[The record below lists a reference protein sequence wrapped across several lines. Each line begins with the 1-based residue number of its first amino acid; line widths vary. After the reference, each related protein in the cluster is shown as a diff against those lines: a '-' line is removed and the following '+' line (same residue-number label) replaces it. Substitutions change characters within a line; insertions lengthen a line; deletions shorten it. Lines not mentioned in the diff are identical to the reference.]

1 MKKILNKRNSLLA
14 LLAVTMF
21 TGFTSCNKEYINPS
35 QASTGSVT
43 QSVDALMNL
52 ASGLQRRF
60 SIGRLSPCYNLPV
73 AGGYSIFA
81 LRTTN
86 TGNLAETELEGG
98 RAAVTGVNSIVS
110 SLWSQCMLG
119 KNESE
124 ILLNSVNIATDA
136 GDKVGLKAYG
146 SIFYALN
153 VGSTLQFYERVPLTT
168 AVNASFNSREEAIN
182 KIIQVLESVDVDLAT
197 TNPSAKFLS
206 RVPAGIDAKN
216 TVKALLAR
224 YYNMLSMVT
233 GTYNATAG
241 NKAIAN
247 AAAVNLSV
255 KSEFRFSTLTLSAFG
270 DNAAGGNVFAAVD
283 STLGLK
289 NGLAPV
295 PAVTDPRVGFYIR
308 NVGGNL
314 LMKGFGL
321 TSTTSMPV
329 YLPGEMNLI
338 IAECNA
344 RVGSASLAASKT
356 ALDAVRTKT
365 TDAFGIGANQPA
377 YSGPLTTAD
386 LLNDI
391 YKQRR
396 LELFLSGMELEDSR
410 RFGRIV
416 PIAPPTAINA
426 NAERNRLNYYPYPTV
441 ERNNNINTP
450 VDPSTY

>member
-1 MKKILNKRNSLLA
+1 MKKIFNNKNNWVVVLA
-14 LLAVTMF
+14 ASIAITF
-21 TGFTSCNKEYINPS
+21 SSCDKEYINPS
-35 QASTGSVT
+35 NASTGSVT
-43 QSVDALMNL
+43 QSPDALMNL
-52 ASGLQRRF
+52 AAGLQRRY
-60 SIGRLSPCYNLPV
+60 SIGRQSPCYNLPV
-73 AGGYSIFA
+73 AGGYSVYA

-98 RAAVTGVNSIVS
+98 RAAVTGVNSIVT
-110 SLWSQCMLG
+110 SLWSQCMFG

-124 ILLNSVNIATDA
+124 ILLNSVSVATDA

-146 SIFYALN
+146 SIYYALN
-153 VGSTLQFYERVPLTT
+153 VGSLLQFYEKIPLKTE
-168 AVNASFNSREEAIN
+168 ANATFNTREEALN
-182 KIIQVLESVDVDLAT
+182 KVIQVLESADADLAS

-224 YYNMLSMVT
+224 YYNILSMVT
-233 GTYNATAG
+233 GTYNPTAG
-241 NKAIAN
+241 AKAIAN
-247 AAAVNLSV
+247 ASAVSLAV
-255 KSEFRFSTLTLSAFG
+255 KSEFRFSALTISSFG
-270 DNAAGGNVFAAVD
+270 DLAAGGNVFAAVD
-283 STLGLK
+283 SSLGLK

-295 PAVTDPRVGFYIR
+295 PAATDPRVGFYIR

-321 TSTTSMPV
+321 NSTTSMPV

-344 RVGSASLAASKT
+344 RAGGAGLTASKT

-377 YSGPLTTAD
+377 YAGPLTTTD

-410 RFGRIV
+410 RFARVV
-416 PIAPPTAINA
+416 PIAPPTPVNA
-426 NAERNRLNYYPYPTV
+426 NAERNRFNYYPYPVT
-441 ERNNNINTP
+441 ERNNNTNTP
-450 VDPSTY
+450 QDPSTF